1 MMPVQTHVDA
11 ISLSSAIDWLK
22 DVLTGPAATTI
33 AILGVASIG
42 FLMLTGRTDLRRA
55 ARVIIGCFIL
65 FSASAIAS
73 GIVGT
78 LQPPPPPSLAPEQP
92 PAYAPSVPKPTS
104 ADPFPGA
111 SIPAQRTQD
120 VGN

>member
-1 MMPVQTHVDA
+1 MQSQQSIAVA
-11 ISLSSAIDWLK
+11 ISWLQ
-22 DVLTGPAATTI
+22 VLLTGPAATTI
-33 AILGVASIG
+33 AILAVASFG

-73 GIVGT
+73 GIVGA
-78 LQPPPPPSLAPEQP
+78 LQPPPPPAPEPP
-92 PAYAPSVPKPTS
+92 PAYVPSTPKPTS
-104 ADPFPGA
+104 SDPFPGA
-111 SIPAQRTQD
+111 SIPNQRTQD